1 MKDLLEQIK
10 ETTTNKFVKQFE
22 VSPDKCDTSGKLS
35 MLHLFSMLEE
45 SLTSPKAIIEQI
57 APAYKKELLN
67 IDFQKMEEALAGEE
81 LEVEMR
87 FYSIDKKTVQLKAF
101 ARTFSNKG
109 KAKKIAKTTYTYKAV
124 YIERNAA

>member
-22 VSPDKCDTSGKLS
+22 VSQDKCDPTGKL

-45 SLTSPKAIIEQI
+45 SLTSPKTIIEQI